1 MNILFIN
8 SFDCSPANSGGVN
21 RVVYILSRQFMK
33 KPFYQCYLGFYEYQ
47 PRDKSLAEFSGRIKL
62 SRNFNQNEFEKFLID
77 NNINIVQINFLKKE
91 NLCTIPLIY
100 QIAHKHNI
108 KVLYCLHVCPG
119 FETVT
124 YGTWERLK
132 YSVAHNEHP
141 LTELRRWLIT
151 STRKLVKPFAYRLIR
166 KKYLVPYQNCDR
178 VVLLSAHYKRAYLDI
193 VGLKDS
199 GKFEAIGNAL
209 TFAEFASDADIQNK
223 KKQVL
228 VVARFDEFSK
238 RISLALKVWREI
250 EKDERLTDWTLTL
263 VGTGEAMNF
272 YQHLV
277 KKWNLTRVTF
287 TGLQN
292 PIEYYRSSSIFLM
305 TSSAEG
311 WAMTLTEA
319 SQMGVATIALDS
331 FAALHDIIDDEYN
344 GKIVSNNDLIAFREA
359 LASLMLNDGQRL
371 QMCQNAVRKSREFE
385 IDNIIAKWEDLYREL
400 GEE

>member
-8 SFDCSPANSGGVN
+8 SFDCSPASSGGVN
-21 RVVYILSRQFMK
+21 RVVYIMSRQFMK
-33 KPFYQCYLGFYEYQ
+33 QQSYQCYLGFYEYQ
-47 PRDKSLAEFSGRIKL
+47 PKDKPLAEFNGRIKL

-77 NNINIVQINFLKKE
+77 NHINIVQINFLKKE

-132 YSVAHNEHP
+132 YSVAHNAHP
-141 LTELRRWLIT
+141 LTELRRLLIT
-151 STRKLVKPFAYRLIR
+151 STRKLIKPFANQLIR
-166 KKYLVPYQNCDR
+166 KKYIVPYQNCDK
-178 VVLLSAHYKRAYLDI
+178 VVLLSSKYNQPYLDI
-193 VGLKDS
+193 IGFKDT

-223 KKQVL
+223 QKEVL

-238 RISLALKVWREI
+238 RISLVLKVWRKI
-250 EKDERLTDWTLTL
+250 EKDERLADWTLTL
-263 VGTGEAMNF
+263 VGNGEAMKF
-272 YQHLV
+272 YQYLV
-277 KKWNLTRVTF
+277 KKWKLNRVTF

-292 PIEYYRSSSIFLM
+292 PIEYYRSASIFCM

-311 WAMTLTEA
+311 WPMTLMEA
-319 SQMGVATIALDS
+319 SQMGVDTVAFDS
-331 FAALHDIIDDEYN
+331 FGALHDIIEDGYN
-344 GKIVSNNDLIAFREA
+344 GRIVPNNNVEAFTEA
-359 LASLMLNDGQRL
+359 LTNLMLDETTRK
-371 QMCQNAVRKSREFE
+371 QMSCNAIEKSKEFE
-385 IDNIIAKWEDLYREL
+385 IEKIVGKWEEL
-400 GEE
+400 HEKLGIK